1 LSGPDA
7 SLWRGNVCAPAVQQS
22 AVQQSAVQQS
32 AVQRAA
38 VQQSAAGAVRQA

>member
-22 AVQQSAVQQS
+22 AVQQSAVQ
-32 AVQRAA
+32 RAA